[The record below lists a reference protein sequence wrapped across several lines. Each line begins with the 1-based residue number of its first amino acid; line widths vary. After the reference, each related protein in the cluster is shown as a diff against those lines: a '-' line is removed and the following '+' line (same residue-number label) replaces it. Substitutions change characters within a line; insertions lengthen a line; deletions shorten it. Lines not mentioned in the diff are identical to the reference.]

1 MILRKENNLEI
12 NQLLINFFLFFWAIE
27 FFMYTNYL
35 LIYFSNIKKSEEI
48 LIPKGKQ
55 LETGF
60 KIKQFF
66 FSYKTISVATC

>member
-1 MILRKENNLEI
+1 
-12 NQLLINFFLFFWAIE
+12 
-27 FFMYTNYL
+27 MYTNYL